1 MTYQEIVKIYQWS
14 KVLHAPLSH
23 ITISSIC
30 EQLSFQTCLK
40 RKTTLVYHAVFVCPK
55 KNPYLYTD
63 NDTLDRESVILYL
76 YFLSYSTP
84 LLKIVIIYI
93 YYIHHVYVYIIKFYE
108 KCSQIFDESIPT
120 LFIVSEP
127 DCASALMHRCE
138 LMNNTGNP
146 FRSSDLGVMSPA
158 RFLCA
163 MPVLNDWVAVFCVA

>member
-23 ITISSIC
+23 ITISSVC
-30 EQLSFQTCLK
+30 EQLSIQTCLK
-40 RKTTLVYHAVFVCPK
+40 CETTLVYDAVFMCPK

-76 YFLSYSTP
+76 YFLSSQLTQ
-84 LLKIVIIYI
+84 KISQII
-93 YYIHHVYVYIIKFYE
+93 YYIHQVYVYIIIKFYE

-127 DCASALMHRCE
+127 DCASVLIHRCE
-138 LMNNTGNP
+138 LMKI
-146 FRSSDLGVMSPA
+146 PA
-158 RFLCA
+158 TRFDRVTSELWAPRAAAAPCR
-163 MPVLNDWVAVFCVA
+163 C